1 MDNYGLPPDVKC
13 LTCADFTFK
22 EVGDAHIANG
32 FGNCL
37 HDAKYVM
44 YHATKDRQC
53 AEHNPLDKA
62 EAEKRA
68 DWLAEKIGVAQ
79 VMGGR
84 T

>member
-1 MDNYGLPPDVKC
+1 MDTNKTTPDVQC
-13 LTCADFTFK
+13 LTCTNFTFK
-22 EVGDAHIANG
+22 NVGDAHIANG

-37 HDAKYVM
+37 HDARYVM

-53 AEHNPLDKA
+53 AKHNPLSKD
-62 EAEKRA
+62 EAAKRA

-79 VMGGR
+79 VMEGR